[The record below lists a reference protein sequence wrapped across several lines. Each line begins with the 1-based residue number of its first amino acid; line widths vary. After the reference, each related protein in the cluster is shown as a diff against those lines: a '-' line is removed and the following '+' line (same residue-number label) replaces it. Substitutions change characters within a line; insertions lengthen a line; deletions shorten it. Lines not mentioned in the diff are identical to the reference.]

1 MLSTPSQSQDAIM
14 EQFASMCSSERERP
28 RNGCLT
34 QVMLTT
40 VTTVFVPSKGA
51 RKIEN
56 AEQPKRFASCTLIIS
71 CSIIIHLYIFI
82 YISHSPIQRP
92 EGSWRSTRGMRFPKS
107 SILSSLLFQ
116 VLLHHQC
123 PQAYRLPMN
132 SNHWFWLAKAPI
144 DETVQACQTSI
155 GTCSTSCDATT
166 SWCGWYFTA
175 RAQKLRGGCHRL
187 VSLQD
192 DMGNWKPLGYA
203 HVSGMLIS

>member
-1 MLSTPSQSQDAIM
+1 MLDPGHVNNSDHS
-14 EQFASMCSSERERP
+14 
-28 RNGCLT
+28 
-34 QVMLTT
+34 V
-40 VTTVFVPSKGA
+40 
-51 RKIEN
+51 
-56 AEQPKRFASCTLIIS
+56 
-71 CSIIIHLYIFI
+71 CSIKGCAKDRECRTTQAFCKLHSNNLMFYNYTFIYIYI